1 MDSNPACLFGKNS
14 FTHRHLEDS
23 HPGAVFM
30 IRKGTSMKTT
40 VLREQLQLSGI
51 QTFSN
56 EELLALIFSPESTT
70 ERVLVLRQMQKLFA
84 ACGDLQGVLCA
95 EFGDICLTHG
105 FGEQRAA
112 QLQAVLEFARR
123 LASQPP
129 TQKYQIRTAMDAVA
143 LVRMDLMYLDH
154 EQLRVLVLNTKHQVL
169 ANLCLYQGTING
181 MNLRPAEV
189 FRSAIARNASNLII
203 CHNHP
208 SGDPQPSPED
218 EEATQRLV
226 EAGQALEIAVLDHLI
241 IGNPG
246 YVSLKERMNW

>member
-1 MDSNPACLFGKNS
+1 
-14 FTHRHLEDS
+14 
-23 HPGAVFM
+23 
-30 IRKGTSMKTT
+30 MKTT

-56 EELLALIFSPESTT
+56 EELLALIFSSESTT
-70 ERVLVLRQMQKLFA
+70 ERMLVLRQMQKLFA

-129 TQKYQIRTAMDAVA
+129 TKKYQIRSVEDAVA
-143 LVRMDLMYLDH
+143 LVRMDMMYLDT
-154 EQLRVLVLNTKHQVL
+154 EQFRVLVLDTKNYVL
-169 ANLCLYQGTING
+169 ANLCLYQGTANSTV
-181 MNLRPAEV
+181 LRPAEI
-189 FRSAIARNASNLII
+189 FRPAIARKASNII
-203 CHNHP
+203 VCHNHP
-208 SGDPQPSPED
+208 SGDPTPSLED
-218 EEATQRLV
+218 KDVTKQLV
-226 EAGQALEIAVLDHLI
+226 EAGQMLDITLLDHLI

-246 YVSLKERMNW
+246 FVSLKERMNW